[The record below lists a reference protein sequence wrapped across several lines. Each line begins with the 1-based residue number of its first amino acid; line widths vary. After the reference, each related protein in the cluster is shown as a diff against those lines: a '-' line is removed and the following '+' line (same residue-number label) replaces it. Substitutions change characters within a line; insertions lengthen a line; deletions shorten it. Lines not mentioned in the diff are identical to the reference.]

1 MKHNHQQASH
11 SQYEEFAAP
20 KQQPAKHRRGHK
32 APKPVYNQGNR
43 LGSTS
48 MKLAP
53 NIAAALSYA
62 GWWITGLIFLIGER
76 HNRFVHFHAL
86 QSVFVFLILSLVWSV
101 LKVLFSLPIIGALG
115 YFFGPI
121 IGFLTF
127 LIWASL
133 IILALLGKK
142 VKIPV
147 IGEYAARFSRLDQ
160 PE

>member
-1 MKHNHQQASH
+1 MKHHQQQASH

-20 KQQPAKHRRGHK
+20 KQHHEHRRGHK
-32 APKPVYNQGNR
+32 APKPVYNLGNR

-48 MKLAP
+48 LKLAP
-53 NIAAALSYA
+53 NVSAALSYA

-127 LIWASL
+127 LVWASL

-142 VKIPV
+142 VKIPG
-147 IGEYAARFSRLDQ
+147 IGAYAARFSRLDQ